1 MASEIV
7 ISVSQYIK
15 WSEISDIRE
24 KGKFEYIPAIAY
36 VVQKE
41 MPEKIEKPNLLYFDK
56 PFSLWELNTPIE
68 VLCKYAEDEICQKAE
83 LKVARKAYT
92 KLKNFANRCSER
104 VLGDLSCALLFKTLN
119 PVDQFIYFFEGPPS
133 NKVLGRFSYLYPS
146 LKNVTI
152 CFISYKPEDLITSI
166 LSFQTGKLEFDI
178 HRLMSKEVTGFLGP
192 YPGTSE
198 ESLIQTYFYRHPEV
212 RPGKKVS
219 PIRIDIFSQG
229 LLEDDFDI
237 KKDIIKKKLED
248 ETWISH
254 YPIEHNFETI
264 LPKGLIM
271 VIDSWKERYDKD
283 LERIIKRRP
292 SIQKEKETIS

>member
-15 WSEISDIRE
+15 WSDISDIRQ

-41 MPEKIEKPNLLYFDK
+41 GPLKIEKPTLLGYFDK
-56 PFSLWELNTPIE
+56 PFSLWELGSSIE
-68 VLCKYAEDEICQKAE
+68 VLCKYAEDEIGQKEE
-83 LKVARKAYT
+83 LKVARKAYM
-92 KLKNFANRCSER
+92 KLRNFANRCSER
-104 VLGDLSCALLFKTLN
+104 VLGDLSCALLFKTLT

-133 NKVLGRFSYLYPS
+133 NKVLARFSYLYPS
-146 LKNVTI
+146 LTNVTV

-166 LSFQTGKLEFDI
+166 MSFQTGKLEFDI
-178 HRLMSKEVTGFLGP
+178 HRLMSKEVTDFLGP

-198 ESLIQTYFYRHPEV
+198 ESLIQTYFYRHPDV
-212 RPGKKVS
+212 RTGKKVS

-229 LLEDDFDI
+229 LPEDKFEI
-237 KKDIIKKKLED
+237 KKDIVKKKLED
-248 ETWISH
+248 ASWISH
-254 YPIEHNFETI
+254 YPIDHNIETI

-271 VIDSWKERYDKD
+271 VIDSWKEKYDKD
-283 LERIIKRRP
+283 LERIIKRGP
-292 SIQKEKETIS
+292 LLQKETI

>member
-1 MASEIV
+1 MASETV

-41 MPEKIEKPNLLYFDK
+41 RPEKIEKPALLYFGK
-56 PFSLWELNTPIE
+56 PFSLWELDSPIE
-68 VLCKYAEDEICQKAE
+68 VLCKYAKDEIGQKNE
-83 LKVARKAYT
+83 LKVARKAYI
-92 KLKNFANRCSER
+92 KLRNFANRCSER
-104 VLGDLSCALLFKTLN
+104 VLGDLSCALLFKTLDTVN
-119 PVDQFIYFFEGPPS
+119 QFIYFFEGPPS
-133 NKVLGRFSYLYPS
+133 NKVLARFSYLYPS

-198 ESLIQTYFYRHPEV
+198 ESLVQTYFYKYPEV

-248 ETWISH
+248 ESWISH
-254 YPIEHNFETI
+254 YPIDHNIETI
-264 LPKGLIM
+264 LPKGLII
-271 VIDSWKERYDKD
+271 VIDSWKEKFEKD
-283 LERIIKRRP
+283 LEKIIKRGT
-292 SIQKEKETIS
+292 SIQKGKETI